1 MTEPSNAG
9 LVREA
14 DSLPLSRSRMFAD
27 PGPYTDVAALIG
39 LPDLRRERPVQPFH
53 FPSLE

>member
-1 MTEPSNAG
+1 MAEPSNAG

-27 PGPYTDVAALIG
+27 PGPYTNVAARIG